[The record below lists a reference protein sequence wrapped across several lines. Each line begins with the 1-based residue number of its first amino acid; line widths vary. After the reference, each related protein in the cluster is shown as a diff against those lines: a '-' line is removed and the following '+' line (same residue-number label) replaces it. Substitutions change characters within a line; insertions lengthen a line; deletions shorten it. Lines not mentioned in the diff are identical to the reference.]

1 MGVARKQSTLNF
13 PKNEHFLPLI
23 RTRTCAMIV
32 DDFQTDCKKIRH
44 IVNWRIAPYFQGI
57 LDKRIIES
65 NSFFVLSVL
74 CFYENLNNNPKIWD
88 GHTNSVLEQKRQGG
102 ESEILGYKFSGH
114 TTADIYGNFM
124 EVAGKVNSYRLIQ
137 ISIGGSRV
145 NLKFMILVDS
155 SRDENQLPWLV
166 NIGSC
171 YLDNVHHAFKTVA
184 DKSGKALKNYFTFVG
199 FHESPD
205 TREDVNHCWHYIFS
219 INMLWHTMFRK

>member
-1 MGVARKQSTLNF
+1 M
-13 PKNEHFLPLI
+13 
-23 RTRTCAMIV
+23 
-32 DDFQTDCKKIRH
+32 
-44 IVNWRIAPYFQGI
+44 
-57 LDKRIIES
+57 
-65 NSFFVLSVL
+65 
-74 CFYENLNNNPKIWD
+74 
-88 GHTNSVLEQKRQGG
+88 EQKRQGG

-205 TREDVNHCWHYIFS
+205 TREDVNHCWHHIFS
-219 INMLWHTMFRK
+219 ISMLCTRCLENKKADQVLCCWENMKKTVVLGKNYIDRSNHIAIALPF